1 MGKSRFLVAG
11 FYWMY
16 TTYRPMVLQK
26 KKNKHT
32 FTAALYR
39 YYRRRETRSLTCVD
53 KRRLR
58 GCSHDTGMTFILELV
73 HSISFFLCICLQS
86 TETTVR
92 SRTSHSGTSS
102 FRFSFRMI
110 PSIWYEISFW
120 YHVNWKSPNRVVY
133 GDWRMS
139 IWCGA
144 KTTRAITPWLSP
156 SVLSCEGSAN
166 FTLERNSIRNESH
179 SVII

>member
-1 MGKSRFLVAG
+1 
-11 FYWMY
+11 MY

-26 KKNKHT
+26 KKTHTHT

-58 GCSHDTGMTFILELV
+58 GCSHDTGMTFILEFIV
-73 HSISFFLCICLQS
+73 HSVSFFFLCICLRS

-110 PSIWYEISFW
+110 LSIWYEISFW
-120 YHVNWKSPNRVVY
+120 YHVNGKSPNRVVC
-133 GDWRMS
+133 GEWRMS
-139 IWCGA
+139 I
-144 KTTRAITPWLSP
+144 
-156 SVLSCEGSAN
+156 
-166 FTLERNSIRNESH
+166 
-179 SVII
+179 